1 MKIHLFGLASAMAM
15 AAAASTS
22 AATYQPGLSQPW
34 LTQIKLPTNVWAG
47 TSGGAGVVIGVV
59 DTGVDASNAELAGRV
74 LPQSSCA
81 AVSFKCSNGVFDD
94 QGHGTAVASIAAG
107 ASISSTVLMS
117 GVAPGVSIV
126 AEKVLN
132 SSGSGTDGDVANGLI
147 LASDAGAKVINLSLT
162 YIPSAR
168 IVAAINYAASKGAT
182 VVFAGGNDGVAINSG
197 ANTTGLTASALSHLV
212 FVGSVNSS
220 NVKST
225 FSNTP
230 GSGYASSPAALNT
243 PYASLWL
250 MAPGESIV
258 APGIQYGKTAY
269 AYWTG
274 TSMAAPVVTGAIALL
289 EKTWPVLYRNGTAT
303 AVLFASTTDL
313 GAAGVDSTYGRG
325 LLNLT
330 TAFQPIGAISAV
342 GPAGQTIPLGS
353 STAAIVSSQ
362 TLGTLKGLSN
372 ALTNYTVFDGYSRNF
387 TANLSSLL
395 GKPATQPVSLSS
407 MVYTPIWTNVAKLAN
422 GGVMEMIRDRSDRAG
437 DWTAPVPGFGPAGDA
452 RRNPSGFVAYTS
464 PRGIVVAGGFGYAP
478 QAAFGRALFGG
489 AGVEGQA
496 ETGASNALAAMAQGG
511 YAGTVGA
518 PLGPRL
524 RLAASWSSTG
534 PDRDITAPTA
544 LAWRRAEAQSV
555 GISYAMS
562 DAITVAAT
570 ISALHE
576 RHGLLGSAYTP
587 MSAVNLGDRHE
598 SLSSGVTAAI
608 RLGPHDRLTLDAA
621 QAQTDAAAVSGG
633 LIARVG
639 ALRAAAFGASY
650 AHSGLFA
657 RGDSLSITVRQPLQL
672 VSGAA
677 DLAVTS
683 VDDDGYNH
691 TSVIRTD
698 LAGGVRQV
706 DLGLGYSRAFGSSTQ
721 IKTDLVWRNNLYGVA
736 GRQDAGVRLLIQNR
750 F

>member
-1 MKIHLFGLASAMAM
+1 MKPHLFGFSSAVFL
-15 AAAASTS
+15 AAAASAS
-22 AATYQPGLSQPW
+22 AATYQPGYSQTW
-34 LTQIKLPTNVWAG
+34 LTQIKLPSNVWAG
-47 TSGGAGVVIGVV
+47 TSGGAGVVIGIV
-59 DTGVDASNAELAGRV
+59 DTGIDASNAELVGRV

-81 AVSFKCSNGVFDD
+81 AVSFRCSNGVFDD

-107 ASISSTVLMS
+107 ASVTNTVLMS

-132 SSGSGTDGDVANGLI
+132 SSGSGTDADVANGLT

-162 YIPSAR
+162 YIPTAR
-168 IVAAINYAASKGAT
+168 IVAAINYAAAKGAT
-182 VVFAGGNDGVAINSG
+182 VVFAGGNDGKAINGG
-197 ANTTGLTASALSHLV
+197 ASTTGLTALALSHLV
-212 FVGSVNSS
+212 FVGSVNSA
-220 NVKST
+220 NVKSS

-230 GSGYASSPAALNT
+230 GSGFASNTATLNAT
-243 PYASLWL
+243 YASLWL

-274 TSMAAPVVTGAIALL
+274 TSMAAPVVTGALALL

-303 AVLFASTTDL
+303 AVLFASSTDL

-330 TAFQPIGAISAV
+330 AAFQPIGSISAV
-342 GPAGQTIPLGS
+342 GPTGQTIPLGS

-362 TLGTLKGLSN
+362 TLGTLKGLST
-372 ALTNYTVFDGYSRNF
+372 ALANYTVFDGYSRNF

-407 MVYTPIWTNVAKLAN
+407 MVYSPIWTNVAKLAN
-422 GGVMEMIRDRSDRAG
+422 GGVMEMIRDRSGRAG
-437 DWTAPVPGFGPAGDA
+437 DPAPQGPWFGQSGEA
-452 RRNPSGFVAYTS
+452 RRNPSGFVAYSS
-464 PRGIVVAGGFGYAP
+464 PGGVVVAGGFGFAP

-511 YAGTVGA
+511 YAGTLGA
-518 PLGPRL
+518 PLGRRL

-534 PDRDITAPTA
+534 HDPEVAAPTA
-544 LAWRRAEAQSV
+544 AASRQAELQSV
-555 GISYAMS
+555 GVAYAVT
-562 DAITVAAT
+562 DRLTLAAT
-570 ISALHE
+570 VSALHE
-576 RHGLLGSAYTP
+576 RNGLLGAAYTRL
-587 MSAVNLGDRHE
+587 SAVNLGDRHQ
-598 SLSSGVTAAI
+598 SVSSGVTAAI
-608 RLGPHDRLTLDAA
+608 RLGPHDSLTLDVAEA
-621 QAQTDAAAVSGG
+621 HTDAAAVSGG

-639 ALRAAAFGASY
+639 SLKAAAFGASY
-650 AHSGLFA
+650 ARTDLFA

-677 DLAVTS
+677 DLAVTT
-683 VDDDGYNH
+683 VDEEGYNH
-691 TSVIRTD
+691 TGLARTD

-706 DLGLGYSRAFGSSTQ
+706 DFGLGYARMFGASTQ
-721 IKTDLVWRNNLYGVA
+721 IKADLVWRNNLYGVA
-736 GRQDAGVRLLIQNR
+736 GREDAGVRFLIQNR